1 MLVMNSDYYRF
12 FNRVLDSLVGGG
24 SVTKALKALARE
36 GYEVRRHVYMQC
48 SSNFVDKNGRSRTCQ
63 WNPMTI
69 FIQRM
74 DEEYGDFQYGYRP
87 TKLELMELLEGVLK
101 YDSFLNYGLELEI
114 EPDVF

>member
-1 MLVMNSDYYRF
+1 MNSDYYAF
-12 FNRVLDSLVGGG
+12 FQHILDSLIGGG
-24 SVTKALKALARE
+24 SVAKARKTLARE
-36 GYEVRRHVYMQC
+36 HYEVRRHVYMQC

-74 DEEYGDFQYGYRP
+74 DEEWEGFQYGYCP
-87 TKLELMELLEGVLK
+87 TKQELIELLEGVLK
-101 YDSFLNYGLELEI
+101 YDSFLNYGLELEV